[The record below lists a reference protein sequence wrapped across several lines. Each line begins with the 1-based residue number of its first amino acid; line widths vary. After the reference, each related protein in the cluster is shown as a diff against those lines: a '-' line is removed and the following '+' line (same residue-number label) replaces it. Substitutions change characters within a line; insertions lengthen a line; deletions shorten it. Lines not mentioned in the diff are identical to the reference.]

1 MTYHLVC
8 ALAAADRGRRRALA
22 QPQAEAGGPR
32 GRSSWGLR
40 LAAPPRSVLRAPRGV
55 ACGVRSWRAW
65 TGIAGV
71 ECVSYKNLVQRS
83 G

>member
-40 LAAPPRSVLRAPRGV
+40 LAAPPRSVLRAPWRRVRCALV
-55 ACGVRSWRAW
+55 ASVDGDCGRRV
-65 TGIAGV
+65 
-71 ECVSYKNLVQRS
+71 CVI
-83 G
+83 